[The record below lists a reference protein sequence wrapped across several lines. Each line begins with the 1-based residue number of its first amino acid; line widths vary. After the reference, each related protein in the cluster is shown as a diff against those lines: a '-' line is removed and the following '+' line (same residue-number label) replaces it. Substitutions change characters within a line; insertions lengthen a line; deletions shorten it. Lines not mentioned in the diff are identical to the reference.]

1 MTIARIRRHVKVYRS
16 KQRPRAVTI
25 VGSNGVAYR
34 FLLKGHEDIRQDER
48 AMQFFGLVN
57 SVLGRSRACA
67 REFVKAGGASAL
79 DKACAHNAYYR
90 IGAAAHTRLFNM
102 IFVSRVKRV
111 IFCDNSCNNQKITFS
126 FPKE

>member
-1 MTIARIRRHVKVYRS
+1 MGDQPAGGKPSYRAEGKVFGALQGSGGGQLQHYIG
-16 KQRPRAVTI
+16 AV
-25 VGSNGVAYR
+25 
-34 FLLKGHEDIRQDER
+34 F
-48 AMQFFGLVN
+48 
-57 SVLGRSRACA
+57 RSRACA